1 MASRKP
7 PDRVEKLGD
16 LQLKILDALWSLG
29 QGTVY
34 DVLEALPQ
42 ADRRNYMTIAT
53 VLRNL
58 ENRGLVT
65 HSTRKR
71 SFVFRPV
78 QSREEVREDLV
89 HSLLNRAFSGCPRH
103 LVSSLLEAEKM
114 TPEELAELRALIAA
128 KEQAVR
134 EEK

>member
-1 MASRKP
+1 MASRKSWEQM
-7 PDRVEKLGD
+7 EKLGD
-16 LQLKILDALWSLG
+16 LQLKILDALWRVG

-34 DVLEALPQ
+34 EVLEALPE

-58 ENRGLVT
+58 EKRGLVT
-65 HSTRKR
+65 HTTRER

-78 QSREEVREDLV
+78 SSREEVRAGLV
-89 HSLLNRAFSGCPRH
+89 RSLLTRAFGGRPQH
-103 LVSSLLEAEKM
+103 LVSSLLEAEEM

-128 KEQAVR
+128 KEQ
-134 EEK
+134 ELNQEG